1 MSNSFA
7 LPNYYR
13 FVRTCAVTI
22 GFIGLVC
29 FSTYA
34 QYSGYTSIK
43 DLTAF
48 KKQFAT
54 ESIKVMSISCDFSQ
68 EKTLTALTEKITS
81 TGKFWFKRS
90 NKLRLE
96 YTKPFVYLI
105 VMNDDK
111 MLVRDNQKENRI
123 NVKSNKLFQQVNRI
137 MIDCVQG
144 SILESKDF
152 TTRVFENRT
161 TFLLEMTPISKTL
174 HEFFQTI
181 VLTVDKKDYSAKS
194 IAMNEPMGDITLIL
208 FQNKKLNEP
217 ISDTVFTP

>member
-1 MSNSFA
+1 MPNSFS
-7 LPNYYR
+7 LSVYSC
-13 FVRTCAVTI
+13 FVKNTLLI
-22 GFIGLVC
+22 GFIELIS

-34 QYSGYTSIK
+34 QYPGYTSIQ
-43 DLTAF
+43 DITVF
-48 KKQFAT
+48 KKQFAI
-54 ESIKVMSISCDFSQ
+54 ESAKVMSIACDFSQ

-96 YTKPFVYLI
+96 YAKPFVYLV
-105 VMNDDK
+105 VMNGDK

-123 NVKSNKLFQQVNRI
+123 NVKSSKLFQQVNRI

-144 SILESKDF
+144 TILDSKDF
-152 TTRVFENRT
+152 TTRIFENGP
-161 TFLLEMTPISKTL
+161 TFLLEMTPVSKAL

-194 IAMNEPMGDITLIL
+194 IAMNEPMGDITLIK
-208 FQNKKLNEP
+208 FEHKKLNEP